1 MHFLSIINNLR
12 FQDAVDIMF
21 LTVVAY
27 YLYNWFRGTKAFKA
41 LVGLLVL
48 GMVFTIART
57 WGLFLTT
64 WVFQILWQVLVIL
77 LIILFQSEIRQVLE
91 KVNPLRTL
99 GFNKLQMPGKW
110 IAGFSEGIF
119 NMAGQ
124 KIGAL
129 VILERIDRVEEWITG
144 GQQLN
149 SRPSQEILLSI
160 FHKGS
165 PLHDGAMVVRNGRI
179 ILVSGY
185 LPLSSS
191 ERFPKEWGT
200 RHRAAA
206 GITEKCDAW
215 VVLVSEESGEVLL
228 VRDGHIINVE
238 TRESLSRLVFEAIT
252 PLSPPKIDWKKRL
265 KSLVINRWTVKLGSL
280 MLVSLLWL
288 LFAGQQDFQVNF
300 LVPLEL
306 KNLPSKL
313 RLEGPM
319 EPEVKITVRGLR
331 KDASTLN
338 ERNIHAKIDLL
349 LAQPGSNTF
358 PVTRDQI
365 VLPNDRVQVVRIEP
379 SVIDFEFSS
388 SQIE

>member
-12 FQDAVDIMF
+12 FQDALDILF

-91 KVNPLRTL
+91 KVNPLKTL
-99 GFNKLQMPGKW
+99 GFNKLPMPGKW
-110 IAGFSEGIF
+110 IANFSEGIF
-119 NMAGQ
+119 NMASQ

-165 PLHDGAMVVRNGRI
+165 PLHDGAMVIRNGRVI
-179 ILVSGY
+179 IVSGY

-228 VRDGHIINVE
+228 VRDGRIINVE
-238 TRESLSRLVFEAIT
+238 TKESLSRLVFEAIT
-252 PLSPPKIDWKKRL
+252 PLSPPKINWKKRL
-265 KSLVINRWTVKLGSL
+265 KSLVTNRWTVKLGSL
-280 MLVSLLWL
+280 ILVSLLWL

-300 LVPLEL
+300 FVPLEL
-306 KNLPSKL
+306 KNMPSEL

-319 EPEVKITVRGLR
+319 EPEVKITVGGLR

-349 LAQPGSNTF
+349 FAQPGSNTF

-365 VLPNDRVQVVRIEP
+365 ILPNDRVQVVRIEP
-379 SVIDFEFSS
+379 SLIEFEFSS
-388 SQIE
+388 RQIE

>member
-1 MHFLSIINNLR
+1 MNFLSIINNLR
-12 FQDAVDIMF
+12 LQDVLDILF

-41 LVGLLVL
+41 LIGLLVL

-91 KVNPLRTL
+91 RVNPLKTL
-99 GFNKLQMPGKW
+99 GFNKLAIPGKW
-110 IAGFSEGIF
+110 IADFAEGIF
-119 NMAGQ
+119 SMADQ

-129 VILERIDRVEEWITG
+129 VILERIDRIEEWITG

-149 SRPSQEILLSI
+149 SKPSKEILLSI
-160 FHKGS
+160 FQKRS
-165 PLHDGAMVVRNGRI
+165 PLHDGAMVIRNGRVI
-179 ILVSGY
+179 FVSGY

-191 ERFPKEWGT
+191 ERFPRDWGT

-215 VVLVSEESGEVLL
+215 VVLVSEETGEVLL
-228 VRDGHIINVE
+228 VRDGGIINVE
-238 TRESLSRLVFEAIT
+238 NKERLSRLVFEAIT
-252 PLSPPKIDWKKRL
+252 PLSPPKTSWTKRF
-265 KSLVINRWTVKLGSL
+265 KSLATNRWPVKVGSL
-280 MLVSLLWL
+280 ILVSLLWL

-300 LVPLEL
+300 HVPLEL
-306 KNLPSKL
+306 KNMPMELKL
-313 RLEGPM
+313 ENPM

-331 KDASTLN
+331 KEASTLN
-338 ERNIHAKIDLL
+338 ERNVHAQIDLS
-349 LAQPGSNTF
+349 LAQPGKKIL

-365 VLPNDRVQVVRIEP
+365 LLPNDRIQVVRIEP
-379 SVIDFEFSS
+379 SQIEFEFSS
-388 SQIE
+388 RHIE